1 MATVAQTM
9 RHCLINY
16 PGIFPCP
23 MAVAVHWFTCVG
35 TGMEWVDGEL
45 CQTYHDPEADGIMK
59 YDDLD
64 SLEDM
69 LSKYSTEQNMEIL
82 SEREGRKFV
91 EAHIDTLS
99 NGKVTVSLFGYRPSS
114 YYFSKGI
121 SLAYAKALNVP
132 ENITKD
138 WAQAVYDFCE
148 RWCVALRNE
157 YGTGSIEAMPSHIQE
172 VFERIEQTGRIIYP
186 VLYGSDYDTVIA
198 DRVRLTEQIMQELKN
213 GRK

>member
-9 RHCLINY
+9 RHCLLNY

-45 CQTYHDPEADGIMK
+45 CQTYHDPDAGDIMK

-64 SLEDM
+64 SLEDT
-69 LSKYSTEQNMEIL
+69 LSKYSSQPNIEVL

-91 EAHIDTLS
+91 EAHIDTLA
-99 NGKVTVSLFGYRPSS
+99 NGKVTISLFGYRPSS
-114 YYFSKGI
+114 YYFNKGI
-121 SLAYAKALNVP
+121 SLEYARALNVP

-138 WAQAVYDFCE
+138 WAQAIYDFCSHW
-148 RWCVALRNE
+148 RVALRKE
-157 YGTGSIEAMPSHIQE
+157 YGVGSLESLSSHIQE
-172 VFERIEQTGRIIYP
+172 VFKRMEHIDRIIYP

-198 DRVRLTEQIMQELKN
+198 ERKAFTEQIMQELKN
-213 GRK
+213 G